1 MFPQKIGDDGMSL
14 EELKDVLPSFPKSDS
29 LSPAEIEEKAEGLG
43 VTKTSMSFTQSFMLS
58 IMAGAFIAMGT
69 MFFLLVSGD
78 PDLPFAIQRVLGGAL
93 FSLGLLLVV
102 VCGAELFTGNTMIVM
117 SAASKKISWGAVLKN
132 WVVVFVGNFVG
143 ALIIVGL
150 VYLSGMHTMNGG
162 IVGQTMVNVASSKM
176 TPDWLTLFAK
186 GIMCN
191 FLVCLAVWIGY
202 AGKTVA
208 DKMLGI
214 LLPIAAFVA
223 CGFEHCVANMFF
235 LPMGILLSSVGIV
248 PAGVDPSILT
258 WSGALWNWSA
268 TVPGNIVGGALF
280 VGMAY
285 WVAYHKKSK

>member
-1 MFPQKIGDDGMSL
+1 MSL

-58 IMAGAFIAMGT
+58 IMAGAFIAMGA

-78 PDLPFAIQRVLGGAL
+78 PDLPFAIQRVLGGVL

>member
-1 MFPQKIGDDGMSL
+1 MSPD
-14 EELKDVLPSFPKSDS
+14 ELKAVLPKSDA
-29 LSPAEIEEKAEGLG
+29 LAPAEIEAKAESLG
-43 VTKTSMSFTQSFMLS
+43 VSKTSMSFKQSFVLS
-58 IMAGAFIAMGT
+58 MMAGAFIAMGA
-69 MFFLLVSGD
+69 MFFCLVSGD
-78 PDLPFAIQRVLGGAL
+78 PSLPFAAQRVLGGCL

-117 SAASKKISWGAVLKN
+117 TAASKKISWGAVIKN
-132 WVVVFVGNFVG
+132 WIIVFIGNFVG
-143 ALIIVGL
+143 AVIIVGL

-162 IVGQTMVNVASSKM
+162 VVGSTMMSVAVGKM

-235 LPMGILLSSVGIV
+235 LPMGILLASVGLA
-248 PAGVDPSILT
+248 PAGVDPSVLT

-285 WVAYHKKSK
+285 WLAYHKKNG

>member
-1 MFPQKIGDDGMSL
+1 MSL

-58 IMAGAFIAMGT
+58 IMAGAFIAMGA

-78 PDLPFAIQRVLGGAL
+78 PDLPFAIQRVLGGVL

-117 SAASKKISWGAVLKN
+117 SAASKKISWGGVLKN

-235 LPMGILLSSVGIV
+235 VPMGILVSSVGIV

>member
-1 MFPQKIGDDGMSL
+1 MSI
-14 EELKDVLPSFPKSDS
+14 EELKAIMPKSDQ
-29 LSPAEIEEKAEGLG
+29 LSPAEIEAKAESLG
-43 VTKTSMSFTQSFMLS
+43 VSKCAMGFKQSFMLS
-58 IMAGAFIAMGT
+58 IMAGAFISMGV
-69 MFFLLVSGD
+69 MFFLLIVSD
-78 PDLPFAIQRVLGGAL
+78 SALPFAAQRLIGGCL

-132 WVVVFVGNFVG
+132 WLVVFFGNFVG
-143 ALIIVGL
+143 ALLMVGL
-150 VYLSGMHTMNGG
+150 VYLSNFQGMNSGAIGTT
-162 IVGQTMVNVASSKM
+162 IVSVAAGKM
-176 TPDWLTLFAK
+176 SPDWLTLFAK

-191 FLVCLAVWIGY
+191 FLVCLAVWIAYGS
-202 AGKTVA
+202 KTVA

-235 LPMGILLSSVGIV
+235 LPFGILLASQGIC
-248 PAGVDPSILT
+248 PAGLDPSTVT
-258 WSGALWNWSA
+258 WAGALWNWSA

-285 WVAYHKKSK
+285 WVAYHKKQ

>member
-1 MFPQKIGDDGMSL
+1 MSL
-14 EELKDVLPSFPKSDS
+14 DELKDVLLKLPKSDS
-29 LSPAEIEEKAEGLG
+29 LSPAEIEAKAEGLG
-43 VTKTSMSFTQSFMLS
+43 ITKTSMSFTQSFVLS
-58 IMAGAFIAMGT
+58 MMAGAFIAMGA

-78 PDLPFAIQRVLGGAL
+78 PDLPFAVQRVLGGAL

-117 SAASKKISWGAVLKN
+117 TAASKKISWGAVIKN
-132 WVVVFVGNFVG
+132 WIVVFVGNFVG

-162 IVGQTMVNVASSKM
+162 IVGSTMVSVASGKM
-176 TPDWLTLFAK
+176 TPDWITLFAK

-191 FLVCLAVWIGY
+191 FLVCLAVWIAY

-235 LPMGILLSSVGIV
+235 LPMGILLTSVGIV
-248 PAGVDPSILT
+248 PAGIDPSVLT
-258 WSGALWNWSA
+258 WGGALWNWSA

-285 WVAYHKKSK
+285 WVAYHKKGK

>member
-58 IMAGAFIAMGT
+58 IMAGAFIAMGA
-69 MFFLLVSGD
+69 MFFLLVS
-78 PDLPFAIQRVLGGAL
+78 GGAL

>member
-1 MFPQKIGDDGMSL
+1 VLWFAIEEMFPQKIGDDGMSL

-58 IMAGAFIAMGT
+58 IMAGAFIAMGA

-223 CGFEHCVANMFF
+223 CGFQ
-235 LPMGILLSSVGIV
+235 
-248 PAGVDPSILT
+248 
-258 WSGALWNWSA
+258 
-268 TVPGNIVGGALF
+268 
-280 VGMAY
+280 
-285 WVAYHKKSK
+285 

>member
-1 MFPQKIGDDGMSL
+1 MSI
-14 EELKDVLPSFPKSDS
+14 EELKAAMPKPDQ
-29 LSPAEIEEKAEGLG
+29 LSPAEIEVKAEALG
-43 VTKTSMSFTQSFMLS
+43 VSKCAMCFKQSFVLS
-58 IMAGAFIAMGT
+58 VMAGAFISMGA
-69 MFFLLVSGD
+69 MFFLLIVSD
-78 PDLPFAIQRVLGGAL
+78 ATLPFAAQRLIGGCL

-117 SAASKKISWGAVLKN
+117 SAASRKISWGAVAKN
-132 WVVVFVGNFVG
+132 WLVVFFGNFVG
-143 ALIIVGL
+143 ALLMVGL
-150 VYLSGMHTMNGG
+150 VFLSNFQGMNAGAVGTS
-162 IVGQTMVNVASSKM
+162 IVSVASGKM

-191 FLVCLAVWIGY
+191 FLVCLAVWIAYGS
-202 AGKTVA
+202 KSVT

-235 LPMGILLSSVGIV
+235 LPFGILLASQGVC
-248 PAGVDPSILT
+248 PAGIDPSTVT
-258 WSGALWNWSA
+258 WAGALWNWSA

-285 WVAYHKKSK
+285 WVAYHK